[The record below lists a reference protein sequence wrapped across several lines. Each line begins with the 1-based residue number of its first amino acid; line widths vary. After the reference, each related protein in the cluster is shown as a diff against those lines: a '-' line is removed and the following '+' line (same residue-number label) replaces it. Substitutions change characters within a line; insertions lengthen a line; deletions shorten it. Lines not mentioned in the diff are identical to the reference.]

1 MENILVI
8 INFLLLVVNS
18 IMFCVSVRKLKI
30 SKTLLQTAKN
40 IEYAKNK
47 KREEYNT
54 KLRNEF
60 EELKNQKKI
69 LIQEIDGM
77 EKQISVFKDLEQE
90 RMEIEI
96 SKNKKNFDLAME
108 SYINNISKAY
118 DCIEKEFDKKTNLL
132 EKEKES
138 IKNELDVLK
147 QSLTAGV
154 EAQLRERE
162 KTEAL
167 DFYKLNA
174 TDIEIKDILAL
185 ENLKLSFRHPEILSK
200 LIWTTFFQKQTT
212 DMCNR
217 ILGTSKKTGI
227 YKLTNIKTEQCYIG
241 QSVDIATRWKAHVK
255 CGLGIASPQS
265 NKLYKAMQK
274 DGVWNFTFE
283 LLEECPK
290 ELLNQKEKFWI
301 ELYQANNFGYNSTS
315 GNK

>member
-18 IMFCVSVRKLKI
+18 IMFCVSVHKLKI

-154 EAQLRERE
+154 EAQLRERK

-167 DFYKLNA
+167 DFYKLNV

-255 CGLGIASPQS
+255 CGLGIDSPQS

>member
-1 MENILVI
+1 
-8 INFLLLVVNS
+8 
-18 IMFCVSVRKLKI
+18 MFCVSVRKLKI

-47 KREEYNT
+47 KREEYNA

-154 EAQLRERE
+154 EAQLRERK

-167 DFYKLNA
+167 DFYKLNV

-255 CGLGIASPQS
+255 CGLGIDSPQS

>member
-1 MENILVI
+1 MENILGI

-18 IMFCVSVRKLKI
+18 IMFCVSVHKLKI

-255 CGLGIASPQS
+255 CGLGIDSPQS